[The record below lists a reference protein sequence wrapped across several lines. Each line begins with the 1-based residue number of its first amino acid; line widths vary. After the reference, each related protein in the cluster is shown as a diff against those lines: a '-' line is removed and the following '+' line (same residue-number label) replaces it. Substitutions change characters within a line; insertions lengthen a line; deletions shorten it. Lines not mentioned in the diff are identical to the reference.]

1 MMASKE
7 YNKLQELFDL
17 NDLKAGAKHL
27 RDAGNVIIRST
38 MQLFRSIMLPLQVL
52 FSVDDTSAIKKIVAY
67 RDKTDKNNREV
78 EAALR
83 SLGAYGFDPDTI
95 LMNPVI
101 GLAAMPIIASKFIFD
116 EAGASDVPPW
126 IKKAQDR
133 IGTNTEQQTGVLRA
147 MANLFYETAE
157 HDPIGNLI
165 TEAAEGS
172 RAEKEAIEVLKKVG
186 IDIEKMREIKYGGL
200 VESLAEL
207 RNMLK
212 RRTEIFSRMKQIK
225 TTQDIRTL
233 VTTLQGVDSKIDMG
247 KVESALKEL
256 EAADEEDSNAI
267 QEAVNNILG
276 SGIDDLKNEISDAIG
291 DMPSKEDLEKSTH
304 SLADDAITL
313 MDEISKI
320 VQKL

>member
-267 QEAVNNILG
+267 QEAVDNILG
-276 SGIDDLKNEISDAIG
+276 SGIDDLKNEISDVIG

-304 SLADDAITL
+304 PLADDAITL